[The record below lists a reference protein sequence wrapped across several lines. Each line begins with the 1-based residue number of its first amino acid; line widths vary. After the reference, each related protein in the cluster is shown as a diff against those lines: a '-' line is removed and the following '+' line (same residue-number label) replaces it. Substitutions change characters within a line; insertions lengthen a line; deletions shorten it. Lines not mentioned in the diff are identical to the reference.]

1 LFDIDNHTN
10 KNDLDRFEELYIKYS
25 LSKSSLMVGKFNLNT
40 PFLNP
45 QDGRMRPT
53 IEEGVWLSIKESKK
67 IGFNGGWIWEVS
79 PRSTVNGFQWKFN
92 GCLPHGS

>member
-1 LFDIDNHTN
+1 
-10 KNDLDRFEELYIKYS
+10 
-25 LSKSSLMVGKFNLNT
+25 MVGKINLNT

-67 IGFNGGWIWEVS
+67 IGFNGGWIWKIS
-79 PRSTVNGFQWKFN
+79 PRSTVQLVFNRKFN
-92 GCLPHGS
+92 GCLSHGS